1 MEKETKETQKR
12 DMSSS
17 STARANAMGNDT
29 IDLLELAY
37 VLLRRWKLL
46 VLAAIVGALLAGAYH
61 QFLVKPTYQAD
72 ASIFITNTD
81 SVITISDM
89 QLSSA
94 LTEDYSKILTSRSVL
109 KEVIEDQKLD
119 MTFQDLSR
127 LLTITN
133 PDSSHIINIAV
144 NCGDADMARNIA
156 NSLMNVGIHRI
167 YQVIGTGE
175 PNVIDYSEAD
185 SVVET
190 TPGLKK
196 YLMMGGLLG
205 FILLC
210 GLFTVRFLLDT
221 TLKSE
226 DDITKY
232 LRLPV
237 LSVVPYYEEGKE

>member
-17 STARANAMGNDT
+17 STVRANAMGNDT

>member
-1 MEKETKETQKR
+1 MEKDTKETQKKVTP
-12 DMSSS
+12 SS
-17 STARANAMGNDT
+17 STAAMRNNDT
-29 IDLLELAY
+29 IDLVELMYA
-37 VLLRRWKLL
+37 LLRRWKML
-46 VLAAIVGALLAGAYH
+46 VLTTVVGALLAGAYH

-109 KEVIEDQKLD
+109 KEVIEDQDLD
-119 MTFQDLSR
+119 MTYRDLAN

-190 TPGLKK
+190 PPGLKK
-196 YLMMGGLLG
+196 YVMMGALLG
-205 FILLC
+205 LALMCALI
-210 GLFTVRFLLDT
+210 TVRFLLDT

-226 DDITKY
+226 EDITKY

-237 LSVVPYYEEGKE
+237 LSVVPYYEEGKD

>member
-1 MEKETKETQKR
+1 MEKETKETQKKAAP
-12 DMSSS
+12 SSQ
-17 STARANAMGNDT
+17 AAAMRNDT
-29 IDLLELAY
+29 IDLVELAY
-37 VLLRRWKLL
+37 VLLRRWKML
-46 VLAAIVGALLAGAYH
+46 VLFTVVGALLAGAYH

-109 KEVIEDQKLD
+109 KEVIEDQDLD
-119 MTFQDLSR
+119 MTYRQLSSQYG
-127 LLTITN
+127 TT
-133 PDSSHIINIAV
+133 DSTGSRRYFAMSSSDFSV
-144 NCGDADMARNIA
+144 VSRNIA

-175 PNVIDYSEAD
+175 PNVIDYSESD

-196 YLMMGGLLG
+196 YLMLGGMLG
-205 FILLC
+205 LVLACALI
-210 GLFTVRFLLDT
+210 TVRFLLDT

-226 DDITKY
+226 DDIAKY

-237 LSVVPYYEEGKE
+237 LSVVPYYEEGKD